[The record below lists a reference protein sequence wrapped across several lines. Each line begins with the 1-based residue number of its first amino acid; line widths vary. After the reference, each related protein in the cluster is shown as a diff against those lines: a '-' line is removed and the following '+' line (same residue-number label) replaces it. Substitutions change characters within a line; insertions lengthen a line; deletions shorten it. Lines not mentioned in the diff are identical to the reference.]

1 MLSILLALAT
11 SARAVVA
18 DPSQSP
24 PPPVPAQLAFGP
36 PQRAHSS
43 PGALVSFTWQDRAAF
58 QRATQLFDD
67 DDLDVWFAGRRST
80 VGARDPHWEA
90 VVRFDD
96 DLAQDD
102 SVSRLVARVEPDAA
116 QGLPPSALADH
127 LSSPSGS
134 TSYARALSA
143 AVLANL
149 SAAPLETL
157 STGAIHDTYHPYDGI
172 RDILASL
179 EEAHPEWVKVVSL
192 GKSSQGRD
200 IWAVKVTNQTA
211 PAHEGS
217 TVAGQDDDEESEDED
232 GDEDVSD
239 GPLPF
244 VVSSSSS
251 KRHRHKRGRKL
262 GFVIAGTQ
270 HAREWIAA
278 STLIYLVH
286 DLVAPNDKGKTTHHK
301 LLNSV
306 EFTFVPVVNV
316 RSSPSLSLASG
327 HSSCAA
333 DTGNPLAT
341 FTARRLRLLVGH
353 GPSLAQVSPTRR
365 LPLLPLLLLLVV
377 VGQAPQSVLRHRPQP
392 QLGLRVPARRA
403 PQPLQRQLPGPRAV
417 RVGRAAG
424 AEGLPRR
431 RAQRCRCVLRRAL
444 VRADACVTLSPSFA
458 RAMPDRH
465 ELPPRS
471 ALPLLVLVQRQDGRR
486 GEPLRGGPPGG
497 KGAPGRPRPAIRDG
511 QRVRDQ
517 LDESGYE
524 PRLDV
529 CVARVVLS
537 TFLSLS
543 LSRVDSLVLTAR
555 AHKQTRA
562 PRSAGRLAPS
572 CATEASLVRPSA
584 ALPADP
590 RGDD

>member
-306 EFTFVPVVNV
+306 EFTFVPVVNPDGYV
-316 RSSPSLSLASG
+316 YSWDTDRLWRKSRQPVGSPSSPSSSSSSSSDKPPKACFGIDLNRNWGYEFQRGARPNPCSDSYPGREPFESVELQALRDYLVDARNGVDAFFDVHSFGQMLLFPYSFSCNVKTADEENHYEAVLQAAKALRGVHGRQFETGSVCEISLTSPGMSLDWTYASAKIRWSFG
-327 HSSCAA
+327 AE
-333 DTGNPLAT
+333 
-341 FTARRLRLLVGH
+341 LRDG
-353 GPSLAQVSPTRR
+353 GIFGF
-365 LPLLPLLLLLVV
+365 LLPPS
-377 VGQAPQSVLRHRPQP
+377 QIRP
-392 QLGLRVPARRA
+392 
-403 PQPLQRQLPGPRAV
+403 
-417 RVGRAAG
+417 
-424 AEGLPRR
+424 
-431 RAQRCRCVLRRAL
+431 
-444 VRADACVTLSPSFA
+444 S
-458 RAMPDRH
+458 
-465 ELPPRS
+465 
-471 ALPLLVLVQRQDGRR
+471 
-486 GEPLRGGPPGG
+486 GE
-497 KGAPGRPRPAIRDG
+497 
-511 QRVRDQ
+511 
-517 LDESGYE
+517 EM
-524 PRLDV
+524 
-529 CVARVVLS
+529 
-537 TFLSLS
+537 
-543 LSRVDSLVLTAR
+543 
-555 AHKQTRA
+555 
-562 PRSAGRLAPS
+562 
-572 CATEASLVRPSA
+572 SA
-584 ALPADP
+584 ALRSLTQFILDKEAGK
-590 RGDD
+590 R